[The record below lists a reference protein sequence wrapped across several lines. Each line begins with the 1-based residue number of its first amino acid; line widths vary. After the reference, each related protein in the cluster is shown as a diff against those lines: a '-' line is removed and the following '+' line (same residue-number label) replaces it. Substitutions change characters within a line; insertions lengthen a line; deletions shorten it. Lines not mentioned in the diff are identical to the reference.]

1 MVTHLSDRFQQ
12 KLKDRENYE
21 ETVVKSCLQ
30 KYLRGDKI
38 KFIDA
43 IKQRV
48 CSCSKRFHMASLLLS
63 IFIKS
68 MDNYDDIEFIFDQT
82 FIRQLMLGF
91 EGTSKKYPKLID
103 FVKNNPNYILDLP
116 RHLSDSNIYSFASNL
131 YLTNLKNSLSMNLE
145 PRIRKFVK
153 NYQKIYGLTDDQR
166 IIMLYKIAGWKL
178 PSNLSGILINQDIQE
193 EIQRHREILNLKELT
208 EYFSTQK
215 KNLLPILKYY
225 IYLNR
230 FYESYN
236 NNKIKLFNIVP
247 INKVKSHNITIDA
260 SVLFGIMKDAEMIKK
275 DMKMKDFD
283 AMEQWKS
290 ILKFEKLTG
299 KDCVFTG
306 TINTDGITLCTHF
319 KRLKKESTETKVTFK
334 DTDRVIGVDPGR
346 TNIFYGVEKIDMN
359 QVTLQNRL
367 SKSAKYKVKK
377 TKKLKTTKKIKRPQK
392 VQKKKKK
399 KVRKKVNKP
408 KKKSKPKKVN
418 NIKEYVLTRKQYYN
432 DSGINKANDQTLKW
446 NKGIQ
451 SSLNELSRVS
461 TKGMNIQK
469 HNEYMTVY
477 HSIKDSLWA
486 EYTKPRWSR
495 QRFRLYGGK
504 KRVFAKFLNE
514 IKNIDTSRQVKLAY
528 GSAKFNPTG
537 KGEVAVPT
545 TQMFKECSYRF
556 PIVLV
561 DEYLTTK
568 IHYETNTVLQKVQ
581 VKGESSC
588 LRGLLWSQPTCKF
601 VSRDKNAA
609 LNILRCGLLK
619 RRPSALSRTR
629 SKVVVEI
636 GKRIK
641 MA

>member
-1 MVTHLSDRFQQ
+1 MD
-12 KLKDRENYE
+12 
-21 ETVVKSCLQ
+21 
-30 KYLRGDKI
+30 
-38 KFIDA
+38 
-43 IKQRV
+43 
-48 CSCSKRFHMASLLLS
+48 SKV
-63 IFIKS
+63 
-68 MDNYDDIEFIFDQT
+68 YQ
-82 FIRQLMLGF
+82 
-91 EGTSKKYPKLID
+91 KLID

-116 RHLSDSNIYSFASNL
+116 RHLGDSNIYSFASNL

-145 PRIRKFVK
+145 PRIRRFLK

-166 IIMLYKIAGWKL
+166 VVMLYKIAGWKI

-225 IYLNR
+225 IYILK
-230 FYESYN
+230 FYETHD
-236 NNKIKLFNIVP
+236 IKLFNIVP
-247 INKVKSHNITIDA
+247 INKIKSHNITIDT
-260 SVLFGIMKDAEMIKK
+260 SVLFGIMKDAELIKK
-275 DMKMKDFD
+275 DLTIKDFD

-290 ILKFEKLTG
+290 ILKFEKLAG
-299 KDCVFTG
+299 KECVFTG

-319 KRLKKESTETKVTFK
+319 KRPKKESIETKVTFK

-346 TNIFYGVEKIDMN
+346 INIFYGVEKIDIAT
-359 QVTLQNRL
+359 QSRP

-451 SSLNELSRVS
+451 SSLDELSRVS

-504 KRVFAKFLNE
+504 KRVFAKFFNE

-568 IHYETNTVLQKVQ
+568 IHCETNTVLQKVQ

-588 LRGLLWSQPTCKF
+588 LRGLLWCQPTCKF